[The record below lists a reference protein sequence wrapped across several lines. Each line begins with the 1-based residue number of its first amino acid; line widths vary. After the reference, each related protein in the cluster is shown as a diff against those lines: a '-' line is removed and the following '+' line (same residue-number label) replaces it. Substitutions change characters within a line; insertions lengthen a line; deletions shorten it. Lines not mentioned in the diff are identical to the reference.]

1 MTRLLAWALALGVGV
16 IQAVEAGPPVT
27 RDAILMGTRARLVV
41 EVETRD
47 QGLLLLQ
54 SALDALERT
63 ERQLSTWRDD
73 SAMSI
78 FNRRPVGEWMA
89 LDAPLCQMWR
99 EVDRWRVNTAGAFD
113 PAVGALVEAWD
124 LHGTGRVPEPA
135 VLDAARGR
143 TGSRWLD
150 FDAAGCRLARRGL
163 VTLDVGAFG
172 KGEGLDRAAAV
183 LAGRRWL
190 IDLGGQVSVGVSAGN
205 RAPWGVDVADP
216 RDRGRPALRLR
227 IAHGSLSTSAG
238 SERDLAV
245 NGTRVGHIL
254 DPATGSPATF
264 EGSVSVWHE
273 RALVAD
279 ILSTAL
285 YVMGPEVGVT
295 WARARGLAVVYLIPD
310 GPGLRVL
317 ATPAFQALLEPV
329 AAVDAGHATSGGAML
344 TPRPSG

>member
-1 MTRLLAWALALGVGV
+1 MTRLLAWALALGFGV
-16 IQAVEAGPPVT
+16 IQAAEVGPTVS
-27 RDAILMGTRARLVV
+27 RDALLMGTRARLVV
-41 EVETRD
+41 EAETREH
-47 QGLLLLQ
+47 GLVVLQ

-78 FNRRPVGEWMA
+78 FNRRPVGAWMA

-124 LHGTGRVPEPA
+124 LHGTGRVPDPA
-135 VLDAARGR
+135 VLDAARAR

-163 VTLDVGAFG
+163 ATLDVGAFG

-190 IDLGGQVSVGVSAGN
+190 IDLGGQVSVGVTDGN

-227 IAHGSLSTSAG
+227 MTHGSLATSAG

-264 EGSVSVWHE
+264 DGSVSVWHE

-285 YVMGPEVGVT
+285 YVMGPEAGMP
-295 WARARGLAVVYLIPD
+295 WARARDLGVAYLIPD
-310 GPGLRVL
+310 SAGLRVV

-329 AAVDAGHATSGGAML
+329 AAVDAGHAMSGGAML
-344 TPRPSG
+344 TPRP